1 LGNGYQEQTDAVR
14 NRAILTQDA
23 QVRGDGTPVDE
34 YFLQALDQGMPE
46 SAGIAIGLDRVLM
59 CRMQVDDIKQV
70 IAFPW
75 ELA

>member
-1 LGNGYQEQTDAVR
+1 
-14 NRAILTQDA
+14 
-23 QVRGDGTPVDE
+23 
-34 YFLQALDQGMPE
+34 MPE